1 MGLLWFLVVE
11 VSWQVTVCV
20 CVYRTE
26 RGDKT
31 DRQTQ
36 THRHTQ
42 LGPLLRKKKAWTDQ
56 QKYQTQI
63 EKRGDIQ
70 GNDYSDTES
79 QSWHR
84 ASES

>member
-1 MGLLWFLVVE
+1 MGLFWFLVAE

-20 CVYRTE
+20 CMCSEQRRV
-26 RGDKT
+26 T
-31 DRQTQ
+31 DGQTDTHTQ
-36 THRHTQ
+36 THSLDHSNA
-42 LGPLLRKKKAWTDQ
+42 KKKAWTDQ

-84 ASES
+84 ASEG